1 MPRSAILTSARAVF
15 RSYAAKCKALPR
27 GAVRAWNSLFLHFS
41 DQVLKLCS
49 RDEIEA
55 VATTKEVPIWCTA
68 AFTIGSL
75 DAPHLPLERPLPLPP
90 QPPVS
95 PAPAPSTPPRLEGRV
110 VSRKHLTARAA
121 ELFMS
126 AHRADIEDSVRVK
139 RVYQRYRGLGLPAIR
154 KRLGWEA
161 WSQLSPDERD
171 VYILLAKAEPQR
183 HRDPTNGQ
191 WRLDKFRDDLPLA
204 ALITPEKPQA
214 AQLRTTEL
222 ARVGASF
229 VREVENILETCWGS
243 MFRAFLTFGMHKQRH
258 AVGRLPPSNHARAW
272 STSRRC
278 STTFSTTS
286 PAKSLG
292 RVASC
297 SS

>member
-41 DQVLKLCS
+41 DQ
-49 RDEIEA
+49 
-55 VATTKEVPIWCTA
+55 
-68 AFTIGSL
+68 F
-75 DAPHLPLERPLPLPP
+75 
-90 QPPVS
+90 
-95 PAPAPSTPPRLEGRV
+95 
-110 VSRKHLTARAA
+110 
-121 ELFMS
+121 
-126 AHRADIEDSVRVK
+126 
-139 RVYQRYRGLGLPAIR
+139 
-154 KRLGWEA
+154 
-161 WSQLSPDERD
+161 RD
-171 VYILLAKAEPQR
+171 V
-183 HRDPTNGQ
+183 
-191 WRLDKFRDDLPLA
+191 DDLPLA

-214 AQLRTTEL
+214 AQLRKTEL